1 MQILLT
7 EHVIRFGEARSRHR
21 VTRYAGAEE
30 EGLEGL
36 RCTLSASALGLL
48 AWSVALLAGW
58 WIWG

>member
-7 EHVIRFGEARSRHR
+7 EHMIRFGEPRGQGA
-21 VTRYAGAEE
+21 TRCREAEE
-30 EGLEGL
+30 EGFEGL

-48 AWSVALLAGW
+48 AWSVALLAGL